1 MLWRFVQH
9 RRFQLAV
16 LPAEA
21 NFRTTK
27 PWVAGKGLP
36 VHVLHG
42 RVPPEETEALM
53 NYLNGDFDRFRTWTE
68 WYRRHPNSQLRLR
81 IGEAPPDPDFG

>member
-1 MLWRFVQH
+1 MLWHFVQK
-9 RRFQLAV
+9 RRFRLSV

-27 PWVAGKGLP
+27 PWVAGRGLA

-42 RVPPEETEALM
+42 RVPEDESEALL
-53 NYLNGDFDRFRTWTE
+53 NYLNSNVDRFRTWVE
-68 WYRRHPNSQLRLR
+68 WRQLHPNTNLRLR
-81 IGEAPPDPDFG
+81 IGEPPPEPGR